1 MAQLETISKAQGC
14 PYTNG
19 SCNVADIKTK
29 IEIIAYMKVFTI
41 DAGVQS
47 VDLSQ
52 LAPFTRWHA
61 NHIFFERE
69 MGVEHYRL
77 LAYLSSQCNDGDI
90 IYDIGTYLGYSA
102 LAMAHNPKVHVVT
115 YDLVDNFKTNEVT
128 AQDVKNITFK
138 IGNCL
143 HPSDMQEIAKAPLV
157 LLDVD
162 PHDGIQEPHIF
173 RALENAGFKGILL
186 LDDIHLNYHMRS
198 FWDWIP
204 TKYKKVDISRY
215 GHHSGTGLVVFD
227 PSFVDV
233 AVVQYCML
241 LVIYTDRRR

>member
-1 MAQLETISKAQGC
+1 
-14 PYTNG
+14 
-19 SCNVADIKTK
+19 
-29 IEIIAYMKVFTI
+29 MKLFTI
-41 DAGVQS
+41 DAGVSS

-61 NHIFFERE
+61 NHIFFEMD

-77 LAYLSSQCNDGDI
+77 LAYLSSQCSDGDV

-102 LAMAHNPKVHVVT
+102 LTMAYNQKVHVVT

-138 IGNCL
+138 IGNCTEPTEM
-143 HPSDMQEIAKAPLV
+143 HEIAKAPLV

-162 PHDGIQEPHIF
+162 PHDGVQERQIF
-173 RALENAGFKGILL
+173 ESLEMSGFKGLL
-186 LDDIHLNYHMRS
+186 VLDDIDLNEGMKS
-198 FWDWIP
+198 FWNWIP
-204 TKYKKVDISRY
+204 DKYKKVDVSRY

-227 PSFVDV
+227 PSNVDV
-233 AVVQYCML
+233 QVA
-241 LVIYTDRRR
+241 